1 LNLKF
6 EIEFEDAMRNQ
17 KVGISIL
24 SVTAVI
30 LFLACVF
37 MPQPAAGQVSV
48 KERDYMMATYPAIN
62 GDAIYIADTR
72 NGVFGVFIWDPQTR
86 ALQPMAV
93 RKIDDAFGGGAR
105 R

>member
-1 LNLKF
+1 MKS
-6 EIEFEDAMRNQ
+6 Q
-17 KVGISIL
+17 KIGISIL

-37 MPQPAAGQVSV
+37 MPQPAAGEVSV
-48 KERDYMMATYPAIN
+48 KERDYMMATYPATN
-62 GDAIYIADTR
+62 ASDAIYVADTR
-72 NGVFGVFIWDPQTR
+72 NGVFAVFTWDPQAR

-93 RKIDDAFGGGAR
+93 RRIEDAFGGAR

>member
-1 LNLKF
+1 MKKQN
-6 EIEFEDAMRNQ
+6 
-17 KVGISIL
+17 VGISIL
-24 SVTAVI
+24 SVSAVI

-37 MPQPAAGQVSV
+37 MPEPAVGQVSV

-62 GDAIYIADTR
+62 GDAVYVADTR
-72 NGVFGVFIWDPQTR
+72 NGMFAVFIWDQQAR
-86 ALQPMAV
+86 SLQPMAV